1 MGKLVTA
8 FAILLLYDSVAKAQ
22 YLQNFNNSPN
32 NFNNSPYNFN
42 NSPYNFNNSP
52 NNFNNSPNNFGAT
65 NGIYSTDG
73 VRQGYTVPRPD
84 GGINYF
90 DNNGNHL
97 GYTPGQNGLGIQPIQ
112 PVQPIQ
118 PIR

>member
-22 YLQNFNNSPN
+22 YLQ
-32 NFNNSPYNFN
+32 
-42 NSPYNFNNSP
+42 NFNNSP

-112 PVQPIQ
+112 PIQ